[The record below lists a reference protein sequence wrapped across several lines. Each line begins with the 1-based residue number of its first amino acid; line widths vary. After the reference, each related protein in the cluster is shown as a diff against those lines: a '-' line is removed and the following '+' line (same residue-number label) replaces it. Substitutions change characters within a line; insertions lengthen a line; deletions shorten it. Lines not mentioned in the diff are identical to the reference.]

1 LNVKPTLTEDVI
13 VNVPAIV
20 NVWILIASDS
30 PVNVT
35 IIPDGI
41 VIEQSPDGII
51 PLTQVVESLNAPD

>member
-1 LNVKPTLTEDVI
+1 MNVKPTLTEDVI

-41 VIEQSPDGII
+41 VMEQSPDGIV